1 MNPCACLWASVYLLL
16 RRNHAL
22 AHEGVNRVEGS
33 HRYRDAQRALGLQ
46 MFHWKAVA
54 GEFQTVLACE
64 SNKALP
70 FQTVALLV

>member
-1 MNPCACLWASVYLLL
+1 MCLLLASVYLLL
-16 RRNHAL
+16 RRNHTL
-22 AHEGVNRVEGS
+22 AHSIEGS
-33 HRYRDAQRALGLQ
+33 HRYRDAQGALGLQ

-70 FQTVALLV
+70 YQTATLLV